1 MATVTAILKVTWSYD
16 HTCTENFCF
25 ATIVDVFFLSL
36 PLCLF
41 TMLIAHVTYQND
53 FLNDGV
59 IMRQN
64 QLVLP
69 TPVKTNAQE

>member
-1 MATVTAILKVTWSYD
+1 MTTHALKISVLQLLWMY
-16 HTCTENFCF
+16 
-25 ATIVDVFFLSL
+25 FFLSL

-41 TMLIAHVTYQND
+41 TMLITHVTYQND
-53 FLNDGV
+53 LFNDGV

>member
-1 MATVTAILKVTWSYD
+1 MTTHALKISVLQLLWMY
-16 HTCTENFCF
+16 
-25 ATIVDVFFLSL
+25 FFLSL

-53 FLNDGV
+53 LFNDGV